1 MSIVFLFVIF
11 KTSLLKLST
20 AKPGGG
26 IAENQIRA
34 GNVLTFHFLLTKFC
48 RYLNHPKSNTMFLK
62 YLLIAAS
69 LLFIQADCTAQ
80 KDKTK
85 TKIKIENGETKIKT
99 KTNNK
104 GRVITGAER
113 LDQYLPL
120 LKGKKVAFLVNH
132 TAVVGHTHLVDT
144 LKKLGVNVKVIFG
157 PEHGFRGAAP
167 DGAKISNDVDPTTG
181 APVVS
186 LYGTKNKPTPE
197 DLKDV
202 DIMVYDIQDVGAR
215 FYTFISSMQYYME
228 AALENN
234 IPMIILDR
242 PNPNGHYVD
251 GPVLDPKFKS
261 FVGTQPIPVVYGMT
275 IGEYAQML
283 LQEGWLGKA
292 ANDAYQRLKV
302 TRYRAGAKFFKLMVI
317 PLANYTHNTYYEVPV
332 KPSPNLPDI
341 QSIYWYP
348 STCFFEG
355 TAISEGRGTEKPFQI
370 FGHPSLPKTMYSFTP
385 HSTEGAPNPKF
396 KDQVCYGWNLS
407 GTPAEVR
414 KMVDNKVQIKYLL
427 EAYKL
432 FPDKENFFN
441 KNNGINR
448 LAGTDELMKQVKEGK
463 TEAEIRASWEP
474 KLSEFKKIRKKYLM
488 YPDFDTASK

>member
-1 MSIVFLFVIF
+1 
-11 KTSLLKLST
+11 
-20 AKPGGG
+20 
-26 IAENQIRA
+26 
-34 GNVLTFHFLLTKFC
+34 
-48 RYLNHPKSNTMFLK
+48 
-62 YLLIAAS
+62 
-69 LLFIQADCTAQ
+69 
-80 KDKTK
+80 
-85 TKIKIENGETKIKT
+85 
-99 KTNNK
+99 
-104 GRVITGAER
+104 
-113 LDQYLPL
+113 
-120 LKGKKVAFLVNH
+120 
-132 TAVVGHTHLVDT
+132 
-144 LKKLGVNVKVIFG
+144 
-157 PEHGFRGAAP
+157 
-167 DGAKISNDVDPTTG
+167 
-181 APVVS
+181 VVS